1 MTTVTVSEYRAIGN
15 NAPWSKET
23 VIETAPSKLTA
34 RRTIRLVEISE
45 GWTPAGSLARWQ
57 EARYGVRFNE
67 DGCLHGRQFKTIDEA
82 RATFEA
88 WTK

>member
-1 MTTVTVSEYRAIGN
+1 MTTAVSRYGAIGN
-15 NAPWSKET
+15 NAPWSKES
-23 VIETAPSKLTA
+23 VIETASSKLSPK
-34 RRTIRLVEISE
+34 RIIRLVEISE

-67 DGCLHGRQFKTIDEA
+67 DGCLHGRQFKSIDEA